1 LSAERS
7 GEEYVIAAHPARVVV
22 LLALTAFIGGANAQT
37 GRWPDTP
44 VRVIAPFAAGGST
57 DIVAR
62 YSTGYFKVHKSR
74 ARR

>member
-1 LSAERS
+1 
-7 GEEYVIAAHPARVVV
+7 VV